1 MACDTC
7 KNYNEENYCTI
18 LKERVKD
25 SLIEE
30 LNNLMDLMADETFYA
45 EKEPTN
51 LEEEYYNN
59 GIDWCFEQIQ
69 KVINKRIEEL

>member
-7 KNYNEENYCTI
+7 KNYD
-18 LKERVKD
+18 KEYKK
-25 SLIEE
+25 SIIEE

-45 EKEPTN
+45 EEEPTN

-69 KVINKRIEEL
+69 KVVNKRIEELEREV